1 MKSVFVILTVVATAS
16 AATIKASAVKAQ
28 NPLAFG
34 ALDKL
39 RGRNAL
45 SVPDQYNLIA
55 TARAGQDYPNNV
67 AIPQTTFDCGST
79 HQPGFYADPSPASR
93 CQVFHRCDI
102 NGNQTSYLCPNMS
115 VFNQIT
121 LVCNW
126 WFDVDCSKAASF
138 YDYSNSRLYQGSN
151 VPLLDDYVRSVTGA
165 VAAAPAPEEA
175 APAEAPAAEA
185 APEAAPAEGE
195 AAAQ

>member
-1 MKSVFVILTVVATAS
+1 MKSLFVILVIVATSS
-16 AATIKASAVKAQ
+16 AASLKAKRAVKTQ

-34 ALDKL
+34 ALDQL
-39 RGRNAL
+39 RGRTKL

-138 YDYSNSRLYQGSN
+138 YDYSNSRLYQGAD
-151 VPLLDDYVRSVTGA
+151 VPLLDDVVRKMTGA
-165 VAAAPAPEEA
+165 AASGRVQVAAAPAPEEA
-175 APAEAPAAEA
+175 APAEA
-185 APEAAPAEGE
+185 APADGE
-195 AAAQ
+195 AAA